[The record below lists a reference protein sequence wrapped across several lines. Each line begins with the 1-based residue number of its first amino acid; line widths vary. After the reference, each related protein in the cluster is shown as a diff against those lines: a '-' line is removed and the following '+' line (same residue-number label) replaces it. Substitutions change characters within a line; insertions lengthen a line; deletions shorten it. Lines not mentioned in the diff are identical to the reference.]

1 MTQKKSPYCN
11 KDDPP
16 HPHPRLHTQTIIR
29 KNPQETKG
37 RKQQNNKERIGSD
50 INNNIKTCPPPPQ
63 SERNPKQCWICG
75 SLLYSTFLNDSYLR
89 WVNHFRF
96 MKFARL
102 GGGVS
107 WRVSIFPDP
116 LPGHWKEIAM
126 LDYFEI
132 LELCSSKHGREHPIW
147 FWPEFNTF

>member
-16 HPHPRLHTQTIIR
+16 PPRLHTQTIIR

-50 INNNIKTCPPPPQ
+50 INNNIKTCPPPPPQ

-96 MKFARL
+96 VKFARL
-102 GGGVS
+102 GGGGCFLTGIDFS
-107 WRVSIFPDP
+107 WSTSRTLERNCDVRLLWNLRTVLVQTWTWTPDMILTRV
-116 LPGHWKEIAM
+116 
-126 LDYFEI
+126 
-132 LELCSSKHGREHPIW
+132 
-147 FWPEFNTF
+147 

>member
-1 MTQKKSPYCN
+1 MGESFSFYE
-11 KDDPP
+11 
-16 HPHPRLHTQTIIR
+16 IR
-29 KNPQETKG
+29 S
-37 RKQQNNKERIGSD
+37 IG
-50 INNNIKTCPPPPQ
+50 
-63 SERNPKQCWICG
+63 G
-75 SLLYSTFLNDSYLR
+75 
-89 WVNHFRF
+89 
-96 MKFARL
+96 